1 MSVRARDA
9 RGPIEVL
16 AGQVAVECRLVLTVT
31 CPVCGAAHRKLLDTG
46 DHPELAG
53 DRIWSLRCHGVRYV
67 AHVQRT
73 RFVEAQ
79 QRATAISTRYGLGL
93 SWLTTADPYTH
104 PEAPS
109 ETTSA
114 LPRRSAHPATRQVK
128 RRPTTAVGSAT
139 GSATSR
145 LTAHGEASD
154 SCRKMHE
161 DRHGERP
168 QPPSAPSAPS
178 APCAPKRRLWL
189 VESALASSRSSK
201 PSRRDTPAPP
211 QEAPSP
217 PATDGDA
224 NRDANRDACSEAS
237 GERREP

>member
-1 MSVRARDA
+1 MSVRAHDA

-16 AGQVAVECRLVLTVT
+16 AGQIAVECRLVLTVT
-31 CPVCGAAHRKLLDTG
+31 CPVCGAAHRKLLDVG

-67 AHVQRT
+67 AHVQRA

-93 SWLTTADPYTH
+93 SWLATEDPHTH

-109 ETTSA
+109 ETFIS
-114 LPRRSAHPATRQVK
+114 LSHRSVRPATRHVK
-128 RRPTTAVGSAT
+128 RRPTTTA

-145 LTAHGEASD
+145 TTTHGNASD
-154 SCRKMHE
+154 SSRKMHE
-161 DRHGERP
+161 ERP
-168 QPPSAPSAPS
+168 QTPC

-189 VESALASSRSSK
+189 VESSLATSISSK
-201 PSRRDTPAPP
+201 PARRAASAPP
-211 QEAPSP
+211 HAATWP
-217 PATDGDA
+217 PATDGDS
-224 NRDANRDACSEAS
+224 NRDVDRDASSEIS
-237 GERREP
+237 GERREPQPLGED

>member
-16 AGQVAVECRLVLTVT
+16 AGQVTVECRLVLTVT
-31 CPVCGAAHRKLLDTG
+31 CPVCGAAHRKLLDAG

-53 DRIWSLRCHGVRYV
+53 DRIWSLRCDGVRYV
-67 AHVQRT
+67 AHVQRA

-79 QRATAISTRYGLGL
+79 QRATAISTHYGLGL
-93 SWLTTADPYTH
+93 SWLATADPYTH
-104 PEAPS
+104 PFASS
-109 ETTSA
+109 ETTSL
-114 LPRRSAHPATRQVK
+114 LPHKRAHQATRQVK
-128 RRPTTAVGSAT
+128 RRPTTAT

-145 LTAHGEASD
+145 MTAHGEARD
-154 SCRKMHE
+154 SCRTRQE
-161 DRHGERP
+161 DRHEERP
-168 QPPSAPSAPS
+168 QAPSAWSARS
-178 APCAPKRRLWL
+178 APCARKRRLWL

-211 QEAPSP
+211 HAAPSP

-224 NRDANRDACSEAS
+224 NRDANRDASSEAS